1 MVFEHRQ
8 IDTKEFRVPDSANGN
23 PFQRVLSHRL
33 PRRQF
38 LAWTGSTAAVA
49 ALAGCAS
56 PADSK
61 ETLTFTLWGTGNEK
75 DAVSK
80 AVNEFAAANQLKGN
94 PQSYPQDYETK
105 LNTLLA
111 GNSAPDAGY
120 LTEGMAMR
128 LGEQGQLYNVLE
140 NSAFETFLPSALHY
154 YEPDKAVSQTC
165 IEATA
170 LFYDEDAIR
179 EAGVT
184 VPAIA
189 ADAWNWDDFIA
200 AADKLTVDREG
211 RHPSESGFDTNAVER
226 YGTTVPYLL
235 RPLVGVMASNG
246 VDLFNEDGTACLFD
260 TDAAIQVMQGL
271 SDLIYEHRVS
281 PNVAQTTELGAS
293 TGLQLASKKVAMA
306 VDGQWALLD
315 LNAAKADGL
324 KFNAGVIPGFG
335 QGAFTV
341 VLSGANGVFEKS
353 NNRDA
358 SLELLLALADP
369 EQVPLYADGLWMPP
383 QEKYYTDPAAM
394 SSWMDNDNHPS
405 NYKTAVA
412 DMAMNHAVTFPAYRL
427 KNFSEIDLAITNTLT
442 SMFTQ
447 KTDIAAAC
455 QKLAASVNGLMQGVY
470 QDTAS

>member
-1 MVFEHRQ
+1 M
-8 IDTKEFRVPDSANGN
+8 PDSHPPAI
-23 PFQRVLSHRL
+23 QQVLAHRMQ
-33 PRRQF
+33 RRQF
-38 LAWTGSTAAVA
+38 LAWTGSSAAML
-49 ALAGCAS
+49 ALAGCS
-56 PADSK
+56 TPGDTK
-61 ETLTFTLWGTGNEK
+61 EALTFTFWGTGNEK
-75 DAVSK
+75 DAVAK
-80 AVNEFAAANQLKGN
+80 VVNGFATANNLKGN

-128 LGEQGQLYNVLE
+128 LGEQGQLFNVLE
-140 NSAFETFLPSALHY
+140 NPAFESFLPSALHY
-154 YEPDKAVSQTC
+154 YAPDKAVSQTC

-170 LFYDEDAIR
+170 LFYDEDAVK

-184 VPAIA
+184 VPSTA
-189 ADAWNWDDFIA
+189 ADVWAWDDFISA
-200 AADKLTVDREG
+200 ANKLTIDQNG
-211 RHPSESGFDTNAVER
+211 NNPSDSGFDAGSVAR
-226 YGTTVPYLL
+226 YGTTVPYLI

-246 VDLFNEDGTACLFD
+246 VNLFNEDGTKCLFD
-260 TDAAIQVMQGL
+260 SDAAIEVMQAL
-271 SDLIYEHRVS
+271 SDLIYVHRVA

-315 LNAAKADGL
+315 LNIAKAGGL
-324 KFNAGVIPGFG
+324 KFNAGVVPGFG
-335 QGAFTV
+335 QGAYTV

-353 NNRDA
+353 NNREV

-369 EQVPLYADGLWMPP
+369 EQVPLYADGLWMPL

-394 SSWMDNDNHPS
+394 ASWMDNENHPS
-405 NYKTAVA
+405 NYRTAVA
-412 DMAMNHAVTFPAYRL
+412 DMAMNNSVTFPSYRL
-427 KNFSEIDLAITNTLT
+427 KNFSEIDLAISNTLT

-447 KTDIAAAC
+447 KTDIAAEC
-455 QKLAASVNGLMQGVY
+455 KKLAASVNGLMQGVY

>member
-1 MVFEHRQ
+1 MSQSSPATAFGR
-8 IDTKEFRVPDSANGN
+8 A
-23 PFQRVLSHRL
+23 LSHGL

-38 LAWTGSTAAVA
+38 LAWTGSAAAVA
-49 ALAGCAS
+49 ALAGCSS
-56 PADSK
+56 PGDTTES
-61 ETLTFTLWGTGNEK
+61 LTFTLWGTGNEK

-80 AVNEFAAANQLKGN
+80 VVNEFAAANKLKGN

-111 GNSAPDAGY
+111 GNKAPDAGY

-128 LGEQGQLYNVLE
+128 LGEQGQLFNVLE
-140 NSAFETFLPSALHY
+140 NAAFSTFLPTALHY
-154 YEPDKAVSQTC
+154 YAPDKAVSQTC

-170 LFYDEDAIR
+170 LFYDEDAVK

-184 VPAIA
+184 VPAVG
-189 ADAWNWDDFIA
+189 ADAWNWDDFIT
-200 AADKLTVDREG
+200 AADKLTVDSEG
-211 RHPSESGFDTNAVER
+211 RHPSESGFDANAVVR
-226 YGTTVPYLL
+226 YGSTVPYLL

-246 VDLFNEDGTACLFD
+246 VDLFNEDGSACLFD
-260 TDAAIQVMQGL
+260 SDAAIEVMQAL
-271 SDLIYEHRVS
+271 SDLIFEHRVS

-324 KFNAGVIPGFG
+324 NYNAGVIPGFG

-341 VLSGANGVFEKS
+341 VLSGANGVFNSS
-353 NNRDA
+353 NNKES

-383 QEKYYTDPAAM
+383 QEKYYTEPAAM
-394 SSWMDNDNHPS
+394 ASWMDNDNHPS

-412 DMAMNHAVTFPAYRL
+412 DMAMNNAVAFPSYRL

-447 KTDIAAAC
+447 KTDIAAEC
-455 QKLAASVNGLMQGVY
+455 KKLATSVNGLMQGVY

>member
-1 MVFEHRQ
+1 
-8 IDTKEFRVPDSANGN
+8 VPETTDSNA
-23 PFQRVLSHRL
+23 FQRVLSHRM

-38 LAWTGSTAAVA
+38 LAWTGSSAAMV
-49 ALAGCAS
+49 ALAGCSA
-56 PADSK
+56 PGDSQ
-61 ETLTFTLWGTGNEK
+61 ETLTFTMWGTGNEK

-80 AVNEFAAANQLKGN
+80 VVNDFAAANKLKGN

-105 LNTLLA
+105 LNTLIA
-111 GNSAPDAGY
+111 GSSAPDAGY

-140 NSAFETFLPSALHY
+140 NSAFESFLPSALHY
-154 YEPDKAVSQTC
+154 YAPDKAVSQTC

-170 LFYDEDAIR
+170 LFYDEDAVK

-184 VPAIA
+184 VPSTA
-189 ADAWNWDDFIA
+189 ADVWNWDDFIS
-200 AADKLTVDREG
+200 AADKLTIDQNG
-211 RHPSESGFDTNAVER
+211 NHPSDSGFDANAVAR

-246 VDLFNEDGTACLFD
+246 VDLFNEDGTLCLFD
-260 TDAAIQVMQGL
+260 SDDAIEVMQAL
-271 SDLIYEHRVS
+271 SDLIYVHRVA

-315 LNAAKADGL
+315 LNVAKADGL
-324 KFNAGVIPGFG
+324 NYNAGVVPGFG
-335 QGAFTV
+335 QGAYTV
-341 VLSGANGVFEKS
+341 VLSGANAVFEKS
-353 NNRDA
+353 NNKDT

-383 QEKYYTDPAAM
+383 QQEYYTDPAAM
-394 SSWMDNDNHPS
+394 ASWMDNDNHPS

-412 DMAMNHAVTFPAYRL
+412 DMAMGNSVTFPSYRL
-427 KNFSEIDLAITNTLT
+427 KNFSEIDLAIGNTLT

-447 KTDIAAAC
+447 QTDIAAEC
-455 QKLAASVNGLMQGVY
+455 KKLAASVNGLMQGVY
-470 QDTAS
+470 QDVAS

>member
-1 MVFEHRQ
+1 M
-8 IDTKEFRVPDSANGN
+8 PDSTSGEA
-23 PFQRVLSHRL
+23 FQRVLSRGL

-38 LAWTGSTAAVA
+38 LAWAGSAAAIA
-49 ALAGCAS
+49 ALAGCSS
-56 PADSK
+56 PGDTK
-61 ETLTFTLWGTGNEK
+61 ESLTFTLWGTGNEK

-80 AVNEFAAANQLKGN
+80 VVNDFAAANKLKGN
-94 PQSYPQDYETK
+94 AQSYPQDYETK

-140 NSAFETFLPSALHY
+140 NPAFESFLPSALHY
-154 YEPDKAVSQTC
+154 YAPGKAVSQTC

-170 LFYDEDAIR
+170 LFYDEDAVK

-184 VPAIA
+184 VPSTA
-189 ADAWNWDDFIA
+189 ADAWNWDDFIT
-200 AADKLTVDREG
+200 AADKLTIDREG
-211 RHPSESGFDTNAVER
+211 RHPSESGFDASSVER

-246 VDLFNEDGTACLFD
+246 VDLFNEDGTKSLFD
-260 TDAAIQVMQGL
+260 SDGAIQVMQAL

-306 VDGQWALLD
+306 VDGQWSLLD

-324 KFNAGVIPGFG
+324 NYNTGVIPGFG
-335 QGAFTV
+335 QGASTV

-353 NNRDA
+353 NNREA

-369 EQVPLYADGLWMPP
+369 EQVSLYADGLWMPP
-383 QEKYYTDPAAM
+383 EEKYYTDPAAM
-394 SSWMDNDNHPS
+394 ASWMDNDNHPS
-405 NYKTAVA
+405 NYRTAVA
-412 DMAMNHAVTFPAYRL
+412 DMAMNNSVTFPSYRL

-447 KTDIAAAC
+447 RTDIAAEC
-455 QKLAASVNGLMQGVY
+455 KKLAASVNGLMQGVY

>member
-1 MVFEHRQ
+1 MPE
-8 IDTKEFRVPDSANGN
+8 SNNGGA
-23 PFQRVLSHRL
+23 FQRVLSHKL

-38 LAWTGSTAAVA
+38 LAWAGASAALA
-49 ALAGCAS
+49 GLAGCAS
-56 PADSK
+56 PGDTK
-61 ETLTFTLWGTGNEK
+61 ESLTFTLWGTGNEK

-80 AVNEFAAANQLKGN
+80 VVNEFAKANKLKGN
-94 PQSYPQDYETK
+94 AQSYPQDYETK

-140 NSAFETFLPSALHY
+140 NSAFESFLPSALHY
-154 YEPDKAVSQTC
+154 YAPDKAVSQTC

-170 LFYDEDAIR
+170 LFFDEDAVK

-184 VPAIA
+184 VPSTA
-189 ADAWNWDDFIA
+189 ADAWNWDDFIS
-200 AADKLTVDREG
+200 AADKLTVDQNG
-211 RHPSESGFDTNAVER
+211 NHPSDSGFDPNAVER

-260 TDAAIQVMQGL
+260 TEDAIQVMQAL
-271 SDLIYEHRVS
+271 SDLIYTHRVS

-315 LNAAKADGL
+315 LNLSKKEGL
-324 KFNAGVIPGFG
+324 NFNAGIIPGFG
-335 QGAFTV
+335 QGAYTV
-341 VLSGANGVFEKS
+341 VLSGANGVFNKS
-353 NNRDA
+353 NNKDVA
-358 SLELLLALADP
+358 LDLLLALADP
-369 EQVPLYADGLWMPP
+369 EKVPLYADGLWMPP
-383 QEKYYTDPAAM
+383 QEKYYTEPAAM
-394 SSWMDNDNHPS
+394 ASWMDNENHPS

-412 DMAMNHAVTFPAYRL
+412 DMAMNNSVTFPSYRL
-427 KNFSEIDLAITNTLT
+427 KNFSEIDLAIGNTLT

-447 KTDIAAAC
+447 KTDIAAEC
-455 QKLAASVNGLMQGVY
+455 KKLAASVNALMQGVY